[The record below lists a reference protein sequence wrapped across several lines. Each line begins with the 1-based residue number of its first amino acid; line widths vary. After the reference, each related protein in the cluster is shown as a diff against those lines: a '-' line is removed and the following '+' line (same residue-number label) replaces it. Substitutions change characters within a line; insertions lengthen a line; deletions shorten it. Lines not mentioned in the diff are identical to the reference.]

1 MNGNLDKLTNLD
13 LGDTTTLTFTYSEGT
28 DTFHYNETHVDT
40 ALEETRVVD
49 CVAEVAASQLPVV
62 TAHSNEG
69 LLQVLREADL
79 LEDYERG
86 SEEFSGFIAAAIADN
101 FYDLYEL
108 IEESTE
114 RYDHKRGFTTLTSTF
129 KANVFDV
136 LQHLDRYED
145 VFSGWKLSVVVGD
158 GAELTW
164 TV

>member
-13 LGDTTTLTFTYSEGT
+13 LEDNATLTFTYSEGT
-28 DTFHYNETHVDT
+28 DTFHYNETHVET
-40 ALEETRVVD
+40 ALEDTRVVD

-62 TAHSNEG
+62 TSYGNSAPI
-69 LLQVLREADL
+69 QVLREANL

-86 SEEFSGFIAAAIADN
+86 SEDFSGFIATAIADN

-136 LQHLDRYED
+136 LRYRDRYED
-145 VFSGWKLSVVVGD
+145 VFSGWKRSVFDND